1 MCWLASSKAPPFFID
16 LRGSSHSHMSRLEL
30 QWGKV
35 PKVPRAGS
43 KCSPLAVVHDERR
56 KSRRERAV
64 QREEL
69 EWGAKREG
77 NERGTTTEN
86 AYVSYGTLS
95 MVTLGRQS
103 RNDCILQTLRT
114 TLLLTSI
121 HLILIL
127 MELLLIDTW
136 QHRAEP
142 GWTEHWSICICLKLS
157 PSMWRCKTEVI
168 QSCQHF
174 HPGCRLQGVNGPSGG
189 LNSI

>member
-1 MCWLASSKAPPFFID
+1 MMVFYHFLLGKTEDGEKTQPPSCKHLLQVCWLASSKAPPFFID

-114 TLLLTSI
+114 TLL
-121 HLILIL
+121 
-127 MELLLIDTW
+127 
-136 QHRAEP
+136 P
-142 GWTEHWSICICLKLS
+142 Y
-157 PSMWRCKTEVI
+157 
-168 QSCQHF
+168 F
-174 HPGCRLQGVNGPSGG
+174 HPFDTDSHGVTSDRHVTAQSRARLNWTLVHLHLS
-189 LNSI
+189 